1 HTVATPTSVVYNSLT
16 SMFKKI
22 NSNNIDIIVIIYA
35 TIIVNKLDRFKNLTK
50 INKYINIFYLTFN
63 LIFITSI
70 TIIKIIKSR
79 WKSQLTHE

>member
-1 HTVATPTSVVYNSLT
+1 
-16 SMFKKI
+16 
-22 NSNNIDIIVIIYA
+22 
-35 TIIVNKLDRFKNLTK
+35 
-50 INKYINIFYLTFN
+50 INKYINVFYLTFN